1 MSKKKK
7 PILERQNRTSFKALE
22 SKAVHAETA
31 KELVNVETKEAR
43 EEETS
48 KGVNYEINSCTKSS
62 NFIGDHELFAY
73 CKSDE
78 PLNLEWMSNFF
89 EMDESWFHFT

>member
-22 SKAVHAETA
+22 SKAVHAEKA

-43 EEETS
+43 EEERLG
-48 KGVNYEINSCTKSS
+48 KREIGSVKEVKLRAT
-62 NFIGDHELFAY
+62 L
-73 CKSDE
+73 
-78 PLNLEWMSNFF
+78 L
-89 EMDESWFHFT
+89 